1 MHPKEILTLTVELAT
16 IIALVLA
23 FIQLRGAKEHKLELS
38 KQMNKLE
45 QQTMGLEAIQ
55 QSLSTRYL
63 GLFPRYLGDLAEL
76 VRQADQEIRILCD
89 YPAYGCFSDAK
100 AFLAYRRAI
109 EDKSNA
115 GVKVY
120 LLCYNEDKRAQFN
133 DEQFPQGGA
142 EWSAWKSKKE
152 NHARLE
158 PLLQDYRKSAE
169 LAISSVEELDETGF
183 KKLMLAADRK
193 MLDETFSKATNTT
206 EIETFIPIFF
216 WLIDGREAVFSIASL
231 SGEVSEHGFRTVSS
245 DFIIAFKDMWERY
258 ARAALT
264 SAVVPLAGS
273 DT

>member
-1 MHPKEILTLTVELAT
+1 MHPQEILTLTVEFAA
-16 IIALVLA
+16 IVALVLA
-23 FIQLRGAKEHKLELS
+23 LIQFRDAKEHKRDLS
-38 KQMNKLE
+38 KQMTKLE
-45 QQTMGLEAIQ
+45 QQTVGLQAIR

-63 GLFPRYLGDLAEL
+63 GLFPQYLAELAEL
-76 VRQADQEIRILCD
+76 VRQARQEIRILCD

-109 EDKSNA
+109 EDKIND

-120 LLCYNEDKRAQFN
+120 LLCYNEEKRSQFN
-133 DEQFPQGGA
+133 DEQFPQGGT

-158 PLLQDYRKSAE
+158 PLFQDYRK
-169 LAISSVEELDETGF
+169 LAGLTISSVDELDETDF
-183 KKLMLAADRK
+183 KKLVLAADRK
-193 MLDETFSKATNTT
+193 MLDETLAKATNTT

-231 SGEVSEHGFRTVSS
+231 SGEVSEHGFRTVSN

-258 ARAALT
+258 ARAAL
-264 SAVVPLAGS
+264 SGAVVPSAGS
-273 DT
+273 ET